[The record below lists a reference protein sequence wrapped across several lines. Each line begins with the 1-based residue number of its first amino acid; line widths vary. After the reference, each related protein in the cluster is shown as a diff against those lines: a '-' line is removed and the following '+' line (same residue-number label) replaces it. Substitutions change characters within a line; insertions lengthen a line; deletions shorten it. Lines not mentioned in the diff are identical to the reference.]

1 MSETIIAQATPHGS
15 SAIAVIRVSGPLSRT
30 IAREACK
37 IDSPTPR
44 QAKLAN
50 YHNHLND
57 CIDQVIIT
65 YFDQGRSYTG
75 SDTLEI
81 CPHGN
86 PLIVELILKDL
97 IDRGCRI
104 AQAGEFTKNAFI
116 AGKID
121 LTQAEAVAKIINANS
136 EAEIKIAN
144 NNLKGKLSKILLK
157 HQKDMIDL
165 KAKIEAYLDFPEDD
179 IPQQEKKVL
188 RTKIEDVH
196 NGIVK
201 LIQSAKET
209 HAFKGRIRILLLG
222 PPNAGK
228 STIFNE
234 LIGSDRALVSDI
246 QGTTRDYINE
256 DLFLDDF
263 KIELIDAAGIHS
275 GKGNLEKAGISKTL
289 GLMKEVNLILCVL
302 DSSLPYPNDFFSL
315 VDFENISVLLIE
327 NKSDLDHVL
336 EIKEDAYDHR
346 ITISATNQSDIE
358 KLKHKIL
365 ELIKTNIDYDPVN
378 SLAVE
383 SRHKKHLSE
392 IDKSLMET
400 ARILEAGVD
409 FELMAYE
416 LDTGLHSI
424 GEIIGRK
431 DNEDMLDSLFNQ
443 FCIGK

>member
-315 VDFENISVLLIE
+315 VNFENISVLLIE
-327 NKSDLDHVL
+327 NKSDLEHVL
-336 EIKEDAYDHR
+336 DIKEDAYDHS
-346 ITISATNQSDIE
+346 IKISANNQSDIE
-358 KLKHKIL
+358 KLKHRIL
-365 ELIKTNIDYDPVN
+365 ELIKTNIDYDPMN
-378 SLAVE
+378 SVAVE

>member
-315 VDFENISVLLIE
+315 VNFENISVLLIE

-346 ITISATNQSDIE
+346 IKISATNQSDIE

-365 ELIKTNIDYDPVN
+365 ELIKTNIDYDPVK

>member
-15 SAIAVIRVSGPLSRT
+15 SAIAVIRVSGPLSLT
-30 IAREACK
+30 IAREACM

-44 QAKLAN
+44 RANLAT

-65 YFDQGRSYTG
+65 YFDQDRSYTG

-104 AQAGEFTKNAFI
+104 AHAGEFTKNAFF

-121 LTQAEAVAKIINANS
+121 LTQAEAVAKIINASS
-136 EAEIKIAN
+136 EAELKIAN
-144 NNLKGKLSKILLK
+144 NNLRGKLSNILLK
-157 HQKDMIDL
+157 HQEEMIDL
-165 KAKIEAYLDFPEDD
+165 KARFEAYIDFPEDD

-188 RTKIEDVH
+188 RTKIEAIH
-196 NGIVK
+196 NGITK

-209 HAFKGRIRILLLG
+209 HAFKGRIKVLLLG

-289 GLMKEVNLILCVL
+289 GLMQEVDLILCVL

-315 VDFENISVLLIE
+315 VNFENINVLLIE
-327 NKSDLDHVL
+327 NKSDLDHAL
-336 EIKEDAYDHR
+336 DIKEDAYDHR
-346 ITISATNQSDIE
+346 IKISATNQSDIE
-358 KLKHKIL
+358 ELKQMIL
-365 ELIKTNIDYDPVN
+365 ELIKSNIDYDPTN
-378 SLAVE
+378 SVAVE

-400 ARILEAGVD
+400 ARILETSLD
-409 FELMAYE
+409 YELLAYE
-416 LDTGLHSI
+416 LGTGLHSI

-431 DNEDMLDSLFNQ
+431 DDEDMLDSLFNQ

>member
-15 SAIAVIRVSGPLSRT
+15 SAIAVIRVSGPLSLT

-44 QAKLAN
+44 LAKLAN

-57 CIDQVIIT
+57 CIDQVIVT

-121 LTQAEAVAKIINANS
+121 LTQAEAVANIINASS
-136 EAEIKIAN
+136 EAELKIAN
-144 NNLKGKLSKILLK
+144 NNLKGKLSNILLK
-157 HQKDMIDL
+157 HQEDMIDL
-165 KAKIEAYLDFPEDD
+165 KAKFEAYLDFPEDD

-188 RTKIEDVH
+188 RAKIKAIH
-196 NGIVK
+196 NGITK

-209 HAFKGRIRILLLG
+209 HAFKGRIKILLLG

-289 GLMKEVNLILCVL
+289 GLMQEVNLILCVL

-315 VDFENISVLLIE
+315 VNFENISVLLIE

-336 EIKEDAYDHR
+336 DVKEDAYDHR
-346 ITISATNQSDIE
+346 IKISATNQSDIE
-358 KLKHKIL
+358 ELKQKIL
-365 ELIKTNIDYDPVN
+365 KLLKSNIDYDPTN
-378 SLAVE
+378 SVAVE

-400 ARILEAGVD
+400 ARILEASVD

-416 LDTGLHSI
+416 LDSGLHSI

>member
-15 SAIAVIRVSGPLSRT
+15 SAIAVIRVSGPLSLT

-44 QAKLAN
+44 RAKLAN

-104 AQAGEFTKNAFI
+104 AQAGEFTKNAFF

-121 LTQAEAVAKIINANS
+121 LTQAEAVAKIINASS
-136 EAEIKIAN
+136 EAELKIAN
-144 NNLKGKLSKILLK
+144 NNLRGKLSNILVK
-157 HQKDMIDL
+157 CQEEMIDL
-165 KAKIEAYLDFPEDD
+165 KAKFEAYLDFPEDD

-188 RTKIEDVH
+188 RTKIEVIQ
-196 NGIVK
+196 NGITK

-209 HAFKGRIRILLLG
+209 YAFKGGIKVLLLG

-275 GKGNLEKAGISKTL
+275 GTGDLEKAGISKTL
-289 GLMKEVNLILCVL
+289 GLMQEVNLILCVL

-315 VDFENISVLLIE
+315 VDFTNISVLLIE

-336 EIKEDAYDHR
+336 DVKEDAYDHR
-346 ITISATNQSDIE
+346 IKISATNQSDIE
-358 KLKHKIL
+358 ELKQKIL
-365 ELIKTNIDYDPVN
+365 ELIKSNIDYDPMN
-378 SLAVE
+378 SVAVE

-400 ARILEAGVD
+400 ARILEASVD

-416 LDTGLHSI
+416 LETGLHSI

>member
-1 MSETIIAQATPHGS
+1 
-15 SAIAVIRVSGPLSRT
+15 
-30 IAREACK
+30 
-37 IDSPTPR
+37 
-44 QAKLAN
+44 
-50 YHNHLND
+50 
-57 CIDQVIIT
+57 
-65 YFDQGRSYTG
+65 
-75 SDTLEI
+75 
-81 CPHGN
+81 
-86 PLIVELILKDL
+86 
-97 IDRGCRI
+97 
-104 AQAGEFTKNAFI
+104 
-116 AGKID
+116 
-121 LTQAEAVAKIINANS
+121 
-136 EAEIKIAN
+136 
-144 NNLKGKLSKILLK
+144 
-157 HQKDMIDL
+157 MIDL
-165 KAKIEAYLDFPEDD
+165 KAKFEAYLDFPEDD
-179 IPQQEKKVL
+179 IPQHEKKVL
-188 RTKIEDVH
+188 RTKIEAIH
-196 NGIVK
+196 NGITK

-209 HAFKGRIRILLLG
+209 CAFKGRIKVLLLG

-263 KIELIDAAGIHS
+263 KIELFDAAGIHS
-275 GKGNLEKAGISKTL
+275 GKGDLEKAGISKTL
-289 GLMKEVNLILCVL
+289 GLMQEVNLILCVL

-336 EIKEDAYDHR
+336 DVKEDAYDHR
-346 ITISATNQSDIE
+346 IKISATNQSDIE
-358 KLKHKIL
+358 ELKQKIL
-365 ELIKTNIDYDPVN
+365 ELLKSNIDYDPIN
-378 SLAVE
+378 SVAVE

-400 ARILEAGVD
+400 ARILEASVD

-416 LDTGLHSI
+416 LETGLHSI

>member
-1 MSETIIAQATPHGS
+1 MSETIIAQATPYGS

-346 ITISATNQSDIE
+346 IKISATNQSDIE

>member
-1 MSETIIAQATPHGS
+1 MSETIIAQATPYGS

-121 LTQAEAVAKIINANS
+121 LTQAEAVAKIINASS
-136 EAEIKIAN
+136 EAELKIAN

-157 HQKDMIDL
+157 HQEDMIDL

-188 RTKIEDVH
+188 RSKIEDVH

-315 VDFENISVLLIE
+315 VNFENISVLLIE

-336 EIKEDAYDHR
+336 EIKEDAYDHS
-346 ITISATNQSDIE
+346 IKISANNQSDIE
-358 KLKHKIL
+358 KLKHRIL
-365 ELIKTNIDYDPVN
+365 ELIKTNIDYDPMN
-378 SLAVE
+378 SVAVE

-400 ARILEAGVD
+400 ARLLEAGVD